1 MKTTLLKTILILM
14 LISSTFAKD
23 QKSEQDIPTHNIDR
37 IWISMGLG
45 IGGEGIDNW
54 QPYPSSEFSF
64 NYSSGS
70 KLLRLRYYYNSL
82 HAPFTEQLKCVRD
95 LGLLYGYRKQLAKS
109 AVSLIGG
116 ISLVSGY
123 YYKWL
128 GYYSGEEYDRK
139 VIAAVGFPFEAQLDW
154 SPFRKFGI
162 GLSIY
167 GDINTEMSF
176 YGLMLLFNI
185 GKLR

>member
-1 MKTTLLKTILILM
+1 MISPIKTTILLLTLFTAVF
-14 LISSTFAKD
+14 SQD
-23 QKSEQDIPTHNIDR
+23 QKSEQDTMSYNIDR
-37 IWISMGLG
+37 IWISIGLG

-54 QPYPSSEFSF
+54 QPYPSSGFSF

-95 LGLLYGYRKQLAKS
+95 LGLLYGYRKQLARS
-109 AVSLIGG
+109 AVSLSGG